1 MLLCVSFGFLQCQY
15 FLVHRIKVPPLL
27 FTLQKN
33 PAVDWGYQVAKTN
46 KAGKGTNTGIN
57 WPRGK
62 MLGGSSAINYMVY
75 VRGNSRDYD
84 DWLAMGNPTWGWQSV
99 LEYFK
104 RSENIQKDGLS
115 DEFHGTDGPLTVS
128 YTATTDVF
136 PQMIQ
141 NASAELGYKHLTSI
155 DEEFIGFV
163 DGINT
168 VGDGRRASTAK
179 AFLVPARDRQ
189 NLHVF
194 KNAHVT
200 RLEIDAVSKVVR
212 GVHFVA
218 GGKEMLATCR
228 KEVVLSAGAIGTP
241 QLMMLSGIGQQ
252 KHLRKLNI
260 TSVAD
265 LMVGK
270 SLQDHLHVPMFF
282 RMKADAPTPTEAQV
296 KELVEKLYEYLT
308 RGTGSFAERG
318 VIDIIGFVNTVNVT
332 DRFPDIQLHSI
343 PFKKAQPEALIHF
356 LANADFTDEI
366 SASIIAANKQN
377 DVLLIVAI
385 LLNPKS
391 LGTIRLQSADPMVQ
405 PLIQANYLSK
415 REDVQTLIGGVRFI
429 QKMGATKTFL
439 EHLEYVPVNIAE
451 CGALVAVGTDAYWE
465 CYVRNLAT
473 TVYHPVATAKMG
485 PDTDRYAV
493 VNSRLKV
500 RGGVQGLRV
509 VDASI
514 MPKLVSGNT
523 NAASIMIGEKGAE
536 FIKEDWTLT
545 DAIHQE
551 L

>member
-1 MLLCVSFGFLQCQY
+1 M
-15 FLVHRIKVPPLL
+15 
-27 FTLQKN
+27 FTLQRN
-33 PAVDWGYQVAKTN
+33 PAIDWGYQVAKTH
-46 KAGKGTNTGIN
+46 KAAKGTKTGIS

-62 MLGGSSAINYMVY
+62 MLGGSSGINFMVY

-84 DWLAMGNPTWGWQSV
+84 DWLAMGNPTWGWLSV
-99 LEYFK
+99 LDYFK

-115 DEFHGTDGPLTVS
+115 DEFHGTDGPLPVS
-128 YTATTDVF
+128 YTAPNNVF
-136 PQMIQ
+136 EHVLL
-141 NASAELGYKHLTSI
+141 NASAELGYKHLASI

-168 VGDGRRASTAK
+168 LGDGRRASTAK
-179 AFLVPARDRQ
+179 AFLVPARDRE

-200 RLEIDAVSKVVR
+200 RLEIDAISKAVR

-265 LMVGK
+265 LMVGM

-282 RMKADAPTPTEAQV
+282 RMKADTATPTEAQI

-318 VIDIIGFVNTVNVT
+318 LIEVIGFVNTVNAT
-332 DRFPDIQLHSI
+332 DRFPDIQLHSLS
-343 PFKKAQPEALIHF
+343 FKKAQPEALINF
-356 LANADFTDEI
+356 LANVDFTDEI
-366 SASIIAANKQN
+366 SASLIAANKLN
-377 DVLLIVAI
+377 DMFAIVAI

-391 LGTIRLQSADPMVQ
+391 LGTVRLQSTDPMVS

-415 REDVQTLIGGVRFI
+415 REDVQTLIGGVRFV
-429 QKMGATKTFL
+429 QKMGATKTFV
-439 EHLEYVPVNIAE
+439 EHLEYVPVNIVE
-451 CGALVAVGTDAYWE
+451 CGALVDAGTDAYWE
-465 CYVRNLAT
+465 CYVRHLAT

-493 VNSRLKV
+493 VDSRLKV

-523 NAASIMIGEKGAE
+523 NAATIMIGEKGAA

-545 DAIHQE
+545 EAIHQE